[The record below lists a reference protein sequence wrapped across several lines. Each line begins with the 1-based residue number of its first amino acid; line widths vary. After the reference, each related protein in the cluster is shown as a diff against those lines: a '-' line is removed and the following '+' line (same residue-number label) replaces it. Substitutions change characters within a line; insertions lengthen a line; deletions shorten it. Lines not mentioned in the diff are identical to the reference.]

1 MEEQNQ
7 PKRGRGRPRKEAPP
21 VDTPPVETPPAVNDA
36 PVKRGRGRPPL
47 TPEERQ
53 KREELRAIG
62 VAPIKPKFGQE
73 YIEPGDNT
81 RFLAHG
87 MAVMRMPPI
96 DIKDPVQLQRRV
108 DEYFELCAV
117 NDMKP
122 TVKGFCNAL
131 RVPKQTLF
139 EWRHGNFRKETHQ
152 AIICQAYD
160 MLEELWENYMQ
171 NGKINPVSGIFL
183 GKNNFGYS
191 DKQEYVVTPNRQQ
204 ETMDVAT
211 LEAKYAELPD
221 YED

>member
-1 MEEQNQ
+1 MDETV
-7 PKRGRGRPRKEAPP
+7 KRGRGRPRKEASP
-21 VDTPPVETPPAVNDA
+21 VDTPPLETPPAVNDA

-53 KREELRAIG
+53 KRDELRAMG

-96 DIKDPVQLQRRV
+96 DIKDPVQLQRRI
-108 DEYFELCAV
+108 DEYFELCAM

-131 RVPKQTLF
+131 RVAKQTLF
-139 EWRHGNFRKETHQ
+139 DWRHGLARKETHQ
-152 AIICQAYD
+152 AIILQAYD

-191 DKQEYVVTPNRQQ
+191 DKQEYVVTPNRQP
-204 ETMDVAT
+204 ETLDVAT
-211 LEAKYAELPD
+211 IEAKYAELPD